1 MVLTENKR
9 PIILGYY
16 LPHILPFFIIHVC
29 IRDKYVKVEVTCLYF
44 TFCSVAKCQ
53 VSGKGQYHE

>member
-9 PIILGYY
+9 PIILGCY
-16 LPHILPFFIIHVC
+16 LPHVLPFFIIHVC
-29 IRDKYVKVEVTCLYF
+29 IRDKYVNVEVTCLYF

-53 VSGKGQYHE
+53 VSGKGQ